1 MADVA
6 GLLKAEIVRLSK
18 KTVKHSLT
26 PLQRSTATHR
36 HEIAALK
43 RQIASL
49 EKSIS
54 SLQKV
59 ASKQRKSPTVESEST
74 SHRFVAKGLKPLRIR
89 LGVSQ
94 EEFGKLVGVSAQSV
108 YNWERQT
115 ARPRPAQLA
124 AIAALRP
131 MGKREARKRLEAIS
145 AA

>member
-18 KTVKHSLT
+18 KTVKQALA
-26 PLQRSTATHR
+26 PLQRSAATHR

-43 RQIASL
+43 RQVASL
-49 EKSIS
+49 EKAVSTQWKMAAE
-54 SLQKV
+54 QKQT
-59 ASKQRKSPTVESEST
+59 ATVEPEVAP
-74 SHRFVAKGLKPLRIR
+74 HRFVAKGLKPLRTR

-108 YNWERQT
+108 YSWERQT

-124 AIAALRP
+124 AIAALRRL
-131 MGKREARKRLEAIS
+131 GKREARKRLEAM
-145 AA
+145 AAE